1 MKIIIAK
8 EAGFCFGVKRAAEMT
23 IAAADSGESVQTFGS
38 LIHNPDYIAHLE
50 SKGVTIAK
58 STDEISADNLVI
70 RAHGIPSQTEKE
82 IAKGKTK
89 IIDATCPFVKVAQR
103 RAKEFADMSYK
114 VILLGEETHPEIIGI
129 KSYAPDAIVVTKVS
143 QLPAYKKDA
152 KIAFLSQTTQSLAK
166 FNEMSDYL
174 NKTYTKVKIINT
186 ICDSTE
192 KKQNEAANIAQK
204 VDLMLV
210 IGGKNSSNT
219 TRLREV
225 CEAYT
230 NTRHIENAQE
240 IQPGWLRGVDTV
252 GITAGAST
260 PDYSIEAVID
270 NLKGYNDDK

>member
-1 MKIIIAK
+1 MKIIIAR

-50 SKGVTIAK
+50 SKGVTVAK
-58 STDEISADNLVI
+58 NTDEIVADNLII
-70 RAHGIPSQTEKE
+70 RAHGIPSQTEKK
-82 IAKGKTK
+82 IQAGKTK
-89 IIDATCPFVKVAQR
+89 IIDATCPFVKVVQR
-103 RAKEFADMSYK
+103 RAKEFADMGYK

-129 KSYAPDAIVVTKVS
+129 KSYAPEAIVITKIS
-143 QLPAYKKDA
+143 QLPAYGKGT

-166 FNEMSDYL
+166 FNEMSEYL
-174 NKTYTKVKIINT
+174 KKTYSDVKIVNT

-192 KKQNEAANIAQK
+192 KKQNEAAKIAK
-204 VDLMLV
+204 GVDLMLV
-210 IGGKNSSNT
+210 IGGKDSSNT

-230 NTRHIENAQE
+230 NTKHIENAKE
-240 IQPGWLRGVDTV
+240 IQPSWLKGVGTV

-270 NLKGYNDDK
+270 TLKRI